1 MLTSQDYL
9 SMFGHRMFPSYR
21 NQSIDL
27 RCKPVSWF
35 LYDDNVHHF
44 TTLRSKGLSYVYFST
59 LSMLRIYLI
68 EFPFTVIDFVDFA
81 YYKFNYKLY
90 QHQIKS

>member
-9 SMFGHRMFPSYR
+9 SMLGHRMFPSYR

-35 LYDDNVHHF
+35 LYDDNVHLEWANTF
-44 TTLRSKGLSYVYFST
+44 SNKTTSIPVGIYF
-59 LSMLRIYLI
+59 LKVSMEIAEQCNKYI
-68 EFPFTVIDFVDFA
+68 HS
-81 YYKFNYKLY
+81 
-90 QHQIKS
+90 QQ